1 DSFSPPPGS
10 TATILPYSASRSCAE
25 PVSDLQHPCSRPSDA
40 AGGPPAQSPA
50 SGIASVQRIG
60 FVDRGFVDVPVD
72 ATQRLPA
79 ERDDRDRQEHGSG
92 AEEVGGAGADRFGH
106 RTRDDRGHG
115 TADEAHTRV
124 G

>member
-1 DSFSPPPGS
+1 MRPVGDCQDSFSPPPGS

-25 PVSDLQHPCSRPSDA
+25 PVSELPPPCSRPSDA
-40 AGGPPAQSPA
+40 AGGPPRRRGEPPRQSQT

-79 ERDDRDRQEHGSG
+79 ERDDRDRQEHGS
-92 AEEVGGAGADRFGH
+92 
-106 RTRDDRGHG
+106 
-115 TADEAHTRV
+115 
-124 G
+124 